1 MKKIF
6 VIITLA
12 IGILASCAD
21 PFADKSNFL
30 QDTSALPAASYMEQT
45 DSLNLSM
52 WVELLKYTD
61 LYNTMN
67 LAANYTCFVPTNDAL
82 QAYLKEK
89 AVSKVTDLSV
99 DDARILVKYH
109 TIKGAAYSA
118 VSFEDGMIA
127 DTTATGDYLSSS
139 FSENGGKVR
148 INLEATITKTI
159 KTNNAYIH
167 ILNTTLTPVTE
178 TLWEK
183 LQSSDYSI
191 FRQAV
196 EATGYSTMLNT
207 VSATINGIVYKYHY
221 TMFAVPD
228 SVFKAN
234 NISSLSVLTD
244 SLKAGSDYTSASNA
258 LNLYVGYHLMNQQVS
273 YASLAYFA
281 DTDTKRT
288 KNYTTVATNQQFNIS
303 EVNKVLYINY
313 NTTTKKGAN
322 FLAINRNCKNGVM
335 HAINGLMKVTVPKA
349 TTVTWEF
356 TDYSIL
362 SSLLSKYR
370 VTGLTSDYYSYLL
383 SQTAF
388 TCYKWSSV
396 PEFRINSIAYFIA
409 NKNSAEQYKAVNKDY
424 LYVNLGKFGWVEMTT
439 PVILA
444 GKYTVSVGHYLIKS
458 TANQGA
464 LRFYVDG
471 NDLFSI
477 ATQSLSATKN
487 QYLENTGTST
497 ITITFKEST
506 THKVR
511 IMAADDIG
519 SYIDYMKFTP
529 SN

>member
-1 MKKIF
+1 MKNIF
-6 VIITLA
+6 VILIA
-12 IGILASCAD
+12 SIGLLASCAD
-21 PFADKSNFL
+21 PFVDNSNYL
-30 QDTSALPAASYMEQT
+30 QSSSALPAASYLEQT
-45 DSLNLSM
+45 DSLNVSM

-67 LAANYTCFVPTNDAL
+67 LAANYTCFVPDNAAM
-82 QAYLKEK
+82 QEYLTKK
-89 AVSKVTDLSV
+89 GVAKVTDLSQ

-139 FSENGGKVR
+139 FSENGGRVR
-148 INLEATITKTI
+148 INLEGTITRTI

-167 ILNTTLTPVTE
+167 ILDAALIPVTE

-183 LQSSDYSI
+183 LQSADYSI

-196 EATGYSTMLNT
+196 EATGYSSMLNV
-207 VSATINGIVYKYHY
+207 VSEIINGRVYKYHY
-221 TMFAVPD
+221 TLFAVPD
-228 SVFKAN
+228 SIFKAN
-234 NISSLSVLTD
+234 NISTFSALSD
-244 SLKAGSDYTSASNA
+244 SLKAGSDYTSATNA
-258 LNLYVGYHLMNQQVS
+258 LKLYVGYHLMNQQLS

-281 DTDTKRT
+281 DSDTKRT
-288 KNYTTVATNQQFNIS
+288 KNYTTVAPNQQFNIS
-303 EVNKVLYINY
+303 EVSKVLYINY
-313 NTTTKKGAN
+313 NTTTKKGAK
-322 FLAINRNCKNGVM
+322 FIAINRNCKNGVM
-335 HAINGLMKVTVPKA
+335 HAIDGVMKVTVPKT

-370 VTGLTSDYYSYLL
+370 VTGLASDFVSYL
-383 SQTAF
+383 TTPATY
-388 TCYKWSSV
+388 TCYNWTPV
-396 PEFRINSIAYFIA
+396 PEFRTNALAYFIS

-424 LYVNLGKFGWVEMTT
+424 LYLSLGKFGWIEMNT

-444 GKYTVSVGHYLIKS
+444 GKYTVSIGHFLVKA

-464 LRFYVDG
+464 LRFYLDG
-471 NDLFSI
+471 NDLCTI

-497 ITITFKEST
+497 ITVTFTQST

-511 IMAADDIG
+511 IMAADDIA